1 MPGINYYFFVSE
13 MHEKESKSLNQ
24 QLNDLVRQRDLA
36 LNDVNE
42 LKMKLHLMEE
52 ARERLKHDLGQ
63 VNRKLQEG

>member
-1 MPGINYYFFVSE
+1 MR
-13 MHEKESKSLNQ
+13 EKESKSLNQ
-24 QLNDLVRQRDLA
+24 QLNDLVRQRDSA

-63 VNRKLQEG
+63 VNQKLQQG